1 MIEIK
6 NLTKSF
12 STTLACN
19 NLSVNIDN
27 GIVGLIGENGAGK
40 STLFRLIS
48 NVIKQDTGT
57 ITIDGFAN
65 DTKDAKKI
73 LFFLPDDPYIKANQS
88 IDGIASFYDAFYTL
102 DKKKFYDYV
111 KSFQL
116 PLKGKVNNFSKG
128 MRRQLFIALTL
139 SIDCKY
145 YLLDEAFDG
154 LDPVILSKI
163 KEEIL
168 KRKEDGKTI
177 IIASH
182 NINTLQQ
189 LTDRILLLS
198 KGRLEKDGTIEDM
211 ASELIKYQIACKED
225 LQKEDLIKAG
235 FKVLSLKK
243 IGSITHIVVYSSSNF
258 ENYIKENYNPIIFEK
273 IPLDSEEV
281 VMLNMIA
288 VKEKEL

>member
-6 NLTKSF
+6 NLKKSF
-12 STTLACN
+12 SDTIACN
-19 NLSVNIDN
+19 NLSVNIES
-27 GIVGLIGENGAGK
+27 GIVGLVGENGAGK

-48 NVIKQDTGT
+48 NVITQDAGT
-57 ITIDGFAN
+57 ITIDGFVN
-65 DTKDAKKI
+65 NTEDAKKR

-88 IDGIASFYDAFYTL
+88 IDAIASFYDAFYTL
-102 DKKKFYDYV
+102 DKEKFYNYV
-111 KSFQL
+111 NYFQL
-116 PLKGKVNNFSKG
+116 PLKRRVNSFSKG
-128 MRRQLFIALTL
+128 MKRQLFIALTL

-168 KRKEDGKTI
+168 KKKEEGKVI

-189 LTDRILLLS
+189 LTDRVLLLS
-198 KGRLEKDGTIEDM
+198 KGRLEKDGTIDDM
-211 ASELIKYQIACKED
+211 ASELIKYQIACKD
-225 LQKEDLIKAG
+225 DIQKEDLRKAG
-235 FKVLSLKK
+235 FKILSLKK
-243 IGSITHIVVYSSSNF
+243 IGSITHIVIYSSPDF
-258 ENYIKENYNPIIFEK
+258 ENYIKNSYHPIIFEK

-281 VMLNMIA
+281 VMLNMLA
-288 VKEKEL
+288 AKESEK